1 MLGHFYFSSRV
12 PQSTYILNTLIN
24 TVNVIEEIKKIY
36 KKVFASNETPIIIK
50 RLSKLIKTNSYLFK
64 FRILS
69 ALEAVV
75 SEEDARV
82 KYFFFNFSSNSL
94 MIKVSIQ
101 TIQKLNLYP
110 NTFFSIIFFR
120 ILYNIFIATYKYS
133 DFFVSYVAFNDLL
146 NTVCMEA

>member
-24 TVNVIEEIKKIY
+24 IVNIIEEIKKIY
-36 KKVFASNETPIIIK
+36 KKVFASNKTPIIIK

-82 KYFFFNFSSNSL
+82 KYFFFQFFVQLINDQSFF
-94 MIKVSIQ
+94 
-101 TIQKLNLYP
+101 YP
-110 NTFFSIIFFR
+110 NYIEIKS
-120 ILYNIFIATYKYS
+120 
-133 DFFVSYVAFNDLL
+133 
-146 NTVCMEA
+146 

>member
-94 MIKVSIQ
+94 MIKVSSIQ
-101 TIQKLNLYP
+101 TI
-110 NTFFSIIFFR
+110 
-120 ILYNIFIATYKYS
+120 
-133 DFFVSYVAFNDLL
+133 
-146 NTVCMEA
+146 